1 MQRHP
6 LSTSRATC
14 CSPRSQALAAQ
25 SRAGSSEQ
33 LDKTDRE
40 DAYQGLVK
48 LVAEYGWLAG
58 RDAEPVV
65 PTVRSACYK
74 EGLRAAADD

>member
-1 MQRHP
+1 M
-6 LSTSRATC
+6 
-14 CSPRSQALAAQ
+14 
-25 SRAGSSEQ
+25 
-33 LDKTDRE
+33 DRE